1 MEKLK
6 IYVDR
11 GQIIV
16 EDPDPEPGLN
26 PFWVGLS
33 FEESAELTN
42 KLIGAQRKLLD
53 DAQRLIPDVDIQ
65 EAASKC

>member
-6 IYVDR
+6 VYVDR
-11 GQIIV
+11 GRIIV

-33 FEESAELTN
+33 FGESAELTN
-42 KLIGAQRKLLD
+42 RLLGAQRKLLE
-53 DAQRLIPDVDIQ
+53 DAQRQLSEVG
-65 EAASKC
+65 ARN